1 MRHAAL
7 GVVFTRAYNVGM
19 TDDVLIN
26 LRVPAE
32 LRSAAAHSAKES
44 GTTVSDICRNA
55 LVVFVAVQ
63 AAAGA
68 APVVERSDM

>member
-32 LRSAAAHSAKES
+32 LRSAAAQSAKES
-44 GTTVSDICRNA
+44 GTTVSDICRDA
-55 LVVFVAVQ
+55 LTVFVAVH
-63 AAAGA
+63 AAAGPG
-68 APVVERSDM
+68 PVVERSDM

>member
-7 GVVFTRAYNVGM
+7 GVVFTPVYGVGM
-19 TDDVLIN
+19 SGDVLIN

-32 LRSAAAHSAKES
+32 LRSAAAQYAKES
-44 GTTVSDICRNA
+44 GTTVSDICRDA
-55 LVVFVAVQ
+55 LVTFVAVH
-63 AAAGA
+63 AAAGP

>member
-7 GVVFTRAYNVGM
+7 GVVFTPVYGVGM
-19 TDDVLIN
+19 TGDVLIN

-32 LRSAAAHSAKES
+32 LRSAAAQSAKES

-55 LVVFVAVQ
+55 LTVFVAVH
-63 AAAGA
+63 AAAGPG
-68 APVVERSDM
+68 PVVERSDM